1 MEHQH
6 KAILDTFDE
15 QSLPDL
21 DVAVL
26 GALELF
32 REVTVPSFDI
42 SQFAHPLVLGSGN
55 AEVTG
60 RILFNE
66 HDAIYADESTC
77 SKKLESAREGIKN
90 AVIISASGKKHAV
103 EITENLKERGIT
115 TWLLTNNPDAP
126 ARAHVD
132 DARVLVFPKN
142 REPYTYNTSTY
153 MGIILGKTGEDP
165 ARIHEF
171 ITKEVTPHIRDDFGK
186 YDAFYLIIPPECI
199 PIRDMLL
206 TKFDELFGARVS
218 GRVFTLE
225 QSKHAKTVVPSPTEF
240 FISFGEKNELFG
252 DQAHRLHIPLP
263 KDTDYVTLMAIGYY
277 VIGHIQKQHPPYF
290 KERIKA
296 YTDAASHMFNQ
307 KLAPVVE

>member
-1 MEHQH
+1 M
-6 KAILDTFDE
+6 
-15 QSLPDL
+15 
-21 DVAVL
+21 

-32 REVTVPSFDI
+32 SKVTVPSFDI
-42 SQFAHPLVLGSGN
+42 SQFARPLVLGSGN

-60 RILFNE
+60 RILFTE
-66 HDAIYADESTC
+66 HDAIYADEGTYIRV
-77 SKKLESAREGIKN
+77 LESAKDTKE

-153 MGIILGKTGEDP
+153 MGMILGKTGEDP
-165 ARIHEF
+165 AQIHEF
-171 ITKEVTPHIRDDFGK
+171 ITKEVISHIPKDFGK

-199 PIRDMLL
+199 VIRDMLL

-225 QSKHAKTVVPSPTEF
+225 QSKHAKTVVPSPTEL
-240 FISFGEKNELFG
+240 FISFGEENKLFG
-252 DQAHRLHIPLP
+252 DSSHRLHIPLP
-263 KDTDYVTLMAIGYY
+263 KDTDYVAMMAIGYY
-277 VIGHIQKQHPPYF
+277 VIGQIQKQHPPYF
-290 KERIKA
+290 KERIRA

-307 KLAPVVE
+307 TLAPIVE